1 MIGIVLSGAAGMAAL
16 AAAVSLA
23 YRRLRQRRVART
35 LVIDTPAGIA
45 EGRYIR
51 INGVD
56 QWIQIRGL
64 DRTNPILLILAGSG
78 LPMEPFTT
86 TLQAWEQ
93 HFTVVLWDRRDVGRT
108 RGRNGTAG
116 NDTWTF
122 GQLADDGIEVVEW
135 IRRYLNQE
143 KVILVG
149 HSQGS
154 IVGVTMARRR
164 PDLLHAYVGTGQIA
178 DMARNEHLT
187 HQLAL
192 DRARAVGNRKAVKAL
207 ERHAPPYRDAQ
218 TWITKLRWSM
228 ATDPEVHA
236 WQRSAPAA
244 VLFWPEYSLAD
255 VYRSAFGALFL
266 PPRLFKATMSCTTET
281 LGIRFEVPVL
291 ILHGDAD
298 LHTLPSLAE
307 QYLSV
312 IDAPTKEFVHLPGA
326 GHMAMLTQPDL
337 FLTELLARVHP
348 LVTTPPTT
356 A

>member
-1 MIGIVLSGAAGMAAL
+1 MIGIVLGSAAGIAAL
-16 AAAVSLA
+16 AAATALA
-23 YRRLRQRRVART
+23 YRRLCQRRVART
-35 LVIDTPAGIA
+35 LAIDTPAGIA
-45 EGRYIR
+45 EGRYLR
-51 INGVD
+51 IGGID
-56 QWIQIRGL
+56 QWIQIRGV

-86 TLQAWEQ
+86 ILRAWER

-108 RGRNGTAG
+108 RGRNGRAG

-135 IRRYLNQE
+135 VRRHLHQD

-192 DRARAVGNRKAVKAL
+192 DRARTAGNRKALRTL
-207 ERHAPPYRDAQ
+207 ERLAPPYHDAR

-228 ATDPEVHA
+228 ATDPEMRA

-244 VLFWPEYSLAD
+244 VLSWPEYSLAD
-255 VYRSAFGALFL
+255 VYRGAFGALFL
-266 PPRLFKATMSCTTET
+266 PPRLFTETMSCTPET
-281 LGIRFEVPVL
+281 LGTRFEMPFL

-298 LHTLPSLAE
+298 LHTLPSLAA
-307 QYLSV
+307 QYLAAV
-312 IDAPTKEFVHLPGA
+312 DAPTKEFVRLPDTGHLS
-326 GHMAMLTQPDL
+326 MLAQPDL
-337 FLTELLARVHP
+337 FLTELLTRVRP
-348 LVTTPPTT
+348 LVTAPPTT